1 MLIIVSTTVTHHN
14 RFYPYSSLH
23 YLMTLIYHRIYVT
36 LDVINK
42 LLTITTDN
50 MKWFSTT
57 PDIRFHHNAIIIRP

>member
-1 MLIIVSTTVTHHN
+1 VLIIVTTTITQHN
-14 RFYPYSSLH
+14 RFNPYPSLH

-42 LLTITTDN
+42 LLTIKTDN